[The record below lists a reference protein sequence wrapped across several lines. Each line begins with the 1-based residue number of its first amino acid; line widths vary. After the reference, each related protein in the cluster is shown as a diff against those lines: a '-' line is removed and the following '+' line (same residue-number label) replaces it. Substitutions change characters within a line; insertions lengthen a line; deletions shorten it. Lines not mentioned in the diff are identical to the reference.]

1 MQSIKTKYLPATNN
15 LGRRIKVVTSGGL
28 KYTHKL
34 GSEYA
39 LHCEDET
46 IVMTHHEAVRALVD
60 HYKLDWDISTLCCG
74 GLGPGTIG
82 FTFTFPESASK
93 L

>member
-34 GSEYA
+34 GSENA
-39 LHCEDET
+39 LHDEDET
-46 IVMTHHEAVRALVD
+46 KVITHHEAVAALVD
-60 HYKLDWDISTLCCG
+60 HYQLDWDISTLCYG
-74 GLGPGTIG
+74 GLELGTIG
-82 FTFTFPESASK
+82 FTFTFPESACK